1 MGIAVAQWQ
10 GGNGDADPR
19 SHFDVSHPQ
28 FEGRV
33 EKVKTTG
40 VADINLDVG
49 NFAVAYD

>member
-1 MGIAVAQWQ
+1 MGIAVAQGQ

-40 VADINLDVG
+40 VANLSADVG
-49 NFAVAYD
+49 NLAIAYD